1 MGRTSGGWAFNGED
15 SSIDAMSGYR
25 SFFASILFD
34 RNDITNSSWR
44 QWGRLQPAAGFSL
57 PGGRF
62 PKESMSSEKRFSKE
76 AVTSYDVHAWV
87 VMPHDAHR
95 SITTRTGVPLLQKRK
110 GSPATDGGL
119 KPALE
124 FVHFPCDL
132 FYSRQGQ
139 ISFDISLL
147 T

>member
-1 MGRTSGGWAFNGED
+1 
-15 SSIDAMSGYR
+15 
-25 SFFASILFD
+25 
-34 RNDITNSSWR
+34 
-44 QWGRLQPAAGFSL
+44 
-57 PGGRF
+57 
-62 PKESMSSEKRFSKE
+62 
-76 AVTSYDVHAWV
+76 
-87 VMPHDAHR
+87 MPHDVHL
-95 SITTRTGVPLLQKRK
+95 SITTGTGVPKLLQKRK
-110 GSPATDGGL
+110 GSPARRAKPLLGRLGGL